1 VLWNNLELF
10 VSSQAYQVVIESD
23 VCDGDLME
31 QARAGSEAAFSTL
44 YGRHQGSVYRYA
56 LHMCGKAEV
65 AEEVVQD
72 VFLALLRDPFHYD
85 AGRGPLAAYL
95 LGIARKRVQ
104 RWFEKARVFE
114 TDLDHLPDP
123 GDLSLESARNQLIE
137 QLRRAIFA
145 LPPNYREAVVLCDIE
160 ELDYAEAAGI
170 QGCAVGTIRS
180 RLHRARALLAARMR
194 AREGCTA

>member
-1 VLWNNLELF
+1 L
-10 VSSQAYQVVIESD
+10 Q
-23 VCDGDLME
+23 
-31 QARAGSEAAFSTL
+31 
-44 YGRHQGSVYRYA
+44 
-56 LHMCGKAEV
+56 
-65 AEEVVQD
+65 
-72 VFLALLRDPFHYD
+72 
-85 AGRGPLAAYL
+85 
-95 LGIARKRVQ
+95 
-104 RWFEKARVFE
+104 
-114 TDLDHLPDP
+114 
-123 GDLSLESARNQLIE
+123 SARNQLIE